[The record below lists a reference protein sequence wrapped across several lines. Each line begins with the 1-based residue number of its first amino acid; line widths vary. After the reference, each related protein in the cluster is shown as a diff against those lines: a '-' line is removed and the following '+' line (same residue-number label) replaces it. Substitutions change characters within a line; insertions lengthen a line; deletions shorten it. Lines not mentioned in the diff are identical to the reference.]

1 MTVLLLGLAG
11 CAGTA
16 EPHTAGET
24 EAAAESE
31 SQTETAGEGEAAN
44 QLGGGS
50 PWLDTN
56 LKENIEEGMEPSLK
70 DDFHLY
76 VNY

>member
-1 MTVLLLGLAG
+1 MIKKRILGIMTVLLLGLAG

-50 PWLDTN
+50 ASCAGRL
-56 LKENIEEGMEPSLK
+56 
-70 DDFHLY
+70 
-76 VNY
+76 